1 MEKDIQ
7 GTLKVVSTTS
17 DRLGQLSVEY
27 GQLIFVRDT
36 KELYFDH
43 QQGRISYSN
52 QIIIL
57 ETEEQRVNM
66 RFPVNG
72 FYFVKETGIIWRYE
86 NTWISITNPP
96 SERIEFLPK
105 NLFPQIGKEDVL
117 YIDGIKI
124 YRWLQSEYVEMGVP
138 IWETFS

>member
-36 KELYFDH
+36 RELYFDH
-43 QQGRISYSN
+43 QQGRIPYN

-57 ETEEQRVNM
+57 ETEDQRLNM
-66 RFPVNG
+66 LFPVIG
-72 FYFVKETGIIWRYE
+72 FYFVKETGIVWRYE
-86 NTWISITNPP
+86 NKWNAITTPP

-105 NLFPQIGKEDVL
+105 NLFPQIGKENVL
-117 YIDGIKI
+117 YIDEVKI
-124 YRWLQSEYVEMGVP
+124 YRWLGSEYVEMGVP

>member
-1 MEKDIQ
+1 MELDLQ

-17 DRLGQLSVEY
+17 DRLGQLSVDY

-36 KELYFDH
+36 RELYFDH
-43 QQGRISYSN
+43 QQGRISYA

-57 ETEEQRVNM
+57 ETEDQRANM
-66 RFPVNG
+66 RSPVNG
-72 FYFVKETGIIWRYE
+72 FYFVKETGVIWRHD
-86 NTWISITNPP
+86 NGWISITNPP
-96 SERIEFLPK
+96 SELIEFLPK
-105 NLFPQIGKEDVL
+105 DLFPQIGKENVL

-124 YRWLQSEYVEMGVP
+124 YRWLKGEYVEMGVP